1 MSDALDKAFEAQIL
15 RAMGGEDPIVSA
27 KLVTVSSMSFD
38 QVERV
43 KAALREEQT
52 YWTEQQELM
61 RKAKPPIQP
70 SSAQWK
76 AAQSEHQ
83 LLVDVYKAQIALN
96 QKIGNPRKY

>member
-38 QVERV
+38 QVQTV
-43 KAALREEQT
+43 KAALREEQDH
-52 YWTEQQELM
+52 WKDLQIDM
-61 RKAKPPIQP
+61 RKRKVMD
-70 SSAQWK
+70 SSSEWK
-76 AAQSEHQ
+76 EAREEHK